1 MKFAG
6 NMMDNSDRSLAK
18 DLVEVFEQV
27 KETVRKTEGKSRAGL
42 MLGLQ
47 ELGSTMQGF
56 IGGYY
61 PVGSNIIVMN
71 RTPLRR
77 INETDPALL
86 LPYSFHVLLHE
97 YIHSLGILD
106 EELTRRKTYEI
117 SRRSFGEKHV
127 VTELSK
133 DMTKFFPSLVYPV
146 YGWGP
151 QEASPIELVR
161 GFDKSATQPYIA

>member
-1 MKFAG
+1 MENADKW
-6 NMMDNSDRSLAK
+6 LAR

-27 KETVRKTEGKSRAGL
+27 KETVRKTEGRSRAGL

-47 ELGSTMQGF
+47 ELGSTLQGF

-77 INETDPALL
+77 ITETDPRLL
-86 LPYSFHVLLHE
+86 KPYSFHVLLHE
-97 YIHSLGILD
+97 YLHSLGVLD
-106 EELTRRKTYEI
+106 EGLTRLKTYEI
-117 SRRSFGEKHV
+117 SRQRFGEKHV

-133 DMTKFFPSLVYPV
+133 DMSRFFPSLVYPV
-146 YGWGP
+146 YGWRP
-151 QEASPIELVR
+151 QEGSSPIELVR
-161 GFDKSATQPYIA
+161 GFDKSSTQPYIA